1 MSNSTQVKSFCEEYL
16 STSNNEEIT
25 TKQLEKLSSI
35 IRSSEKYQK
44 EIFIQLSEK
53 GLNKLLNGMRDINSE
68 VRKLSA
74 KVMIDLISNN
84 EILQNIFCEK
94 FNFNPIGSVI
104 CINWVPKF
112 FKEIISID
120 ESLLNDIKNSFN
132 STRTNKYW
140 MYPAN
145 STYNDEN
152 FPDPQ
157 KYFLGFYYSSKNNS
171 FNFEIK
177 TNKKIDQNELSNKLE
192 KFYVEEKNNQTEDY

>member
-1 MSNSTQVKSFCEEYL
+1 MSNSTQIKAFCEEFL
-16 STSNNEEIT
+16 SSVSNDEVAI
-25 TKQLEKLSSI
+25 KQLTKLSQI
-35 IRSSEKYQK
+35 IRSSEKFQK

-53 GLNKLLNGMRDINSE
+53 GLNRLLNGMRDINSDI
-68 VRKLSA
+68 RKLSA
-74 KVMIDLISNN
+74 KVMIDLIAGN

-120 ESLLNDIKNSFN
+120 ESLLIDIKNSFN
-132 STRTNKYW
+132 QTKTNKYW

-145 STYNDEN
+145 NTYNDET

-157 KYFLGFYYSSKNNS
+157 KYLIGFYYSSKNVI
-171 FNFEIK
+171 F
-177 TNKKIDQNELSNKLE
+177 
-192 KFYVEEKNNQTEDY
+192 